1 MVVNR
6 RTKQAVFNFPASREK
21 GSFSSG
27 GRPAFTLI
35 ELLVVIAIIAI
46 LAALLLPALSKAKL
60 RGQEAA
66 CLSNQRQLGL
76 AWQMY
81 AGENGGRLVN
91 LSTFSGNGPLTA
103 TNTPWR
109 AGIFN
114 NQLILT
120 IPANLSAIDA
130 WTYKAQRGY
139 QQPTPAIAGPLYK
152 YAPNAKVIHCPGD
165 KRFTMP
171 LGRGFCF
178 DSYSGSGYLN
188 GESGGLL
195 KEDQIMHASDR
206 FVWIEGADMRGEN
219 IGSWWMV
226 NYGSPARNFTDTK
239 FGDSPAA
246 FHNHACGLVFAD
258 GHAEDHRWRDES
270 TIAYANSITID
281 KDTGGDDTK
290 LHAQIES
297 VRDQPWI
304 GSHYATLLNP

>member
-120 IPANLSAIDA
+120 IPANLSPVDA
-130 WTYKAQRGY
+130 WVYKAQIPQALAKWPGRWRGAILVGPVTLPELPKPSPFSPKPRILICTGEYGSDANQPRQY
-139 QQPTPAIAGPLYK
+139 QENASKFGELVDLAIA
-152 YAPNAKVIHCPGD
+152 PGEGGS
-165 KRFTMP
+165 P
-171 LGRGFCF
+171 LGNAAQRQWN
-178 DSYSGSGYLN
+178 LAM
-188 GESGGLL
+188 
-195 KEDQIMHASDR
+195 MH
-206 FVWIEGADMRGEN
+206 
-219 IGSWWMV
+219 
-226 NYGSPARNFTDTK
+226 
-239 FGDSPAA
+239 
-246 FHNHACGLVFAD
+246 LVF
-258 GHAEDHRWRDES
+258 DE
-270 TIAYANSITID
+270 
-281 KDTGGDDTK
+281 
-290 LHAQIES
+290 
-297 VRDQPWI
+297 
-304 GSHYATLLNP
+304 